1 MPHAEH
7 GRSHP
12 EKAVKRIIVYFG
24 SCLFVLACAKASTTP
39 APVVTASTVTT
50 TERSAMPSPSGT
62 IMMRG
67 VTSSESFIP
76 GTSAQALKDFVAE
89 VKPNEDG
96 GECSLNRTIGNGA
109 LIATAFYPKRATS
122 TTQVT
127 ITFDSA
133 GHVVRY
139 SEQREAW
146 LHIKPGLSLAQVDSA
161 HRAVEAVMRST
172 SITFDYA
179 VDRAFAIN
187 RGAGKPTVAI
197 TSTVRAMESLD
208 NLQRPAARMER
219 MRKLCGV

>member
-1 MPHAEH
+1 M
-7 GRSHP
+7 
-12 EKAVKRIIVYFG
+12 KRIIVYFG
-24 SCLFVLACAKASTTP
+24 SCLFVMACAKASTTP
-39 APVVTASTVTT
+39 APVVTASVVTT
-50 TERSAMPSPSGT
+50 TDRGAMPSPSGT

-89 VKPNEDG
+89 VKPDEAG

-133 GHVVRY
+133 GHVARY
-139 SEQREAW
+139 SELRGVA
-146 LHIKPGLSLAQVDSA
+146 HMKPGLSLAQIDSA
-161 HRAVEAVMRST
+161 HRAIEAVMRST

-179 VDRAFAIN
+179 VDRAFALN

-208 NLQRPAARMER
+208 NLQQPAARMER

>member
-1 MPHAEH
+1 M
-7 GRSHP
+7 
-12 EKAVKRIIVYFG
+12 KRIVIGMGVV
-24 SCLFVLACAKASTTP
+24 VLACAKP
-39 APVVTASTVTT
+39 STVTT
-50 TERSAMPSPSGT
+50 TERAMPSPSGT
-62 IMMRG
+62 VMVRG
-67 VTSSESFIP
+67 VTTSESFVP
-76 GTSAQALKDFVAE
+76 GTTAQALKDFVAE
-89 VKPNEDG
+89 VKPDEDG
-96 GECSLNRTIGNGA
+96 GECLLNRTSGNGA

-122 TTQVT
+122 TTQVM

-139 SEQREAW
+139 SEQRGVA
-146 LHIKPGLSLAQVDSA
+146 HMKPGLSLAQLDSA
-161 HRAVEAVMRST
+161 RRAIEAVMRST
-172 SITFDYA
+172 SITFDYP